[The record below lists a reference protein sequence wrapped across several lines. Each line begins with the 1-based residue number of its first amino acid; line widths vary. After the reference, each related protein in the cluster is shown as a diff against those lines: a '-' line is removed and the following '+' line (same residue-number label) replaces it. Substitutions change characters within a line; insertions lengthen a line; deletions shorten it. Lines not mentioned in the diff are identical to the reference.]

1 MVATKK
7 TQQRNLR
14 FFKSFLICIMG
25 IVLKFKNKIVFL
37 HNGEMKL
44 YPLFSEVCTKKV
56 GDQEIREGFSGET
69 DQKYRKGI
77 WKPPSWGILEK

>member
-7 TQQRNLR
+7 TQQRSLR
-14 FFKSFLICIMG
+14 FFKSFLLCIMG
-25 IVLKFKNKIVFL
+25 IVLKFKHKIEFFL
-37 HNGEMKL
+37 YNGEMKR

-69 DQKYRKGI
+69 DQK
-77 WKPPSWGILEK
+77 